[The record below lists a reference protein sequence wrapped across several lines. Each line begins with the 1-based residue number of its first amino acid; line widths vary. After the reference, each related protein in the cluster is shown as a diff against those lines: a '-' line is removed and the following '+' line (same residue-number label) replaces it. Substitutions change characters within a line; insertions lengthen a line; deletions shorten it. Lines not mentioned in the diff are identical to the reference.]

1 MKRTLITA
9 ILMLGAT
16 LTAAAQAVAQ
26 QPAAPARQ
34 DLGAVRQAVE
44 QFLQTQ
50 TVGLPG
56 AVTVNVGAI
65 DQRMAL
71 APCPQL
77 QAFFMPGARAWGKTT
92 VGVRCAAPSAW
103 TVYIQANVTV
113 QADYVASAVPLAQG
127 LPIQHQLAGLDGQ
140 ALGQLVLVKG
150 DLTTLPAGIATDIG
164 QVVGRSAGV
173 SLAAG
178 TPMRLDTLRSKQV
191 ITAGQLVRVV
201 SGGAGFRVSAEARAV
216 AAASEGQIVQVR
228 TAGGQ
233 QVSGVAKAGMPTLG
247 QCLADTAHANDAQGL
262 AVHIAA
268 KVQGADVLV
277 PVAGAHHIGQLHHA
291 SGGGEDQCKAGIG
304 RGFGE
309 YIRGVAEQ
317 NAALGQV
324 VDVVVVDAHRD
335 AGDGF
340 K

>member
-127 LPIQHQLAGLDGQ
+127 LPIEA
-140 ALGQLVLVKG
+140 GQLVLVKG

-191 ITAGQLVRVV
+191 IMAGQLVRVV

-233 QVSGVAKAGMPTLG
+233 QVSGVAKAG
-247 QCLADTAHANDAQGL
+247 GL
-262 AVHIAA
+262 VE
-268 KVQGADVLV
+268 
-277 PVAGAHHIGQLHHA
+277 VA
-291 SGGGEDQCKAGIG
+291 
-304 RGFGE
+304 F
-309 YIRGVAEQ
+309 
-317 NAALGQV
+317 
-324 VDVVVVDAHRD
+324 
-335 AGDGF
+335 
-340 K
+340 

>member
-1 MKRTLITA
+1 MKRILITS
-9 ILMLGAT
+9 LLLLSAT
-16 LTAAAQAVAQ
+16 ASVQAVAQ
-26 QPAAPARQ
+26 PPAASASASARQ

-56 AVTVNVGAI
+56 TVAVAVGTI

-77 QAFFMPGARAWGKTT
+77 QTFFMPGARAWGKTT

-103 TVYIQANVTV
+103 TVYIQASVTV

-127 LPIQHQLAGLDGQ
+127 QPIEA
-140 ALGQLVLVKG
+140 GQLMLVKG

-164 QVVGRSAGV
+164 QVVGRSTNV
-173 SLAAG
+173 SLGAG
-178 TPMRLDTLRSKQV
+178 TPMRLDTLRSKPV
-191 ITAGQLVRVV
+191 IMAGQLVRVV

-233 QVSGVAKAGMPTLG
+233 QVSGVAKAG
-247 QCLADTAHANDAQGL
+247 GL
-262 AVHIAA
+262 VE
-268 KVQGADVLV
+268 
-277 PVAGAHHIGQLHHA
+277 VAFQ
-291 SGGGEDQCKAGIG
+291 
-304 RGFGE
+304 
-309 YIRGVAEQ
+309 
-317 NAALGQV
+317 
-324 VDVVVVDAHRD
+324 
-335 AGDGF
+335 
-340 K
+340 

>member
-1 MKRTLITA
+1 MGMAIRSREQPRICRLIPRFGRARAGYHGHIRREPTMKRTLLTA
-9 ILMLGAT
+9 ILMLSAT
-16 LTAAAQAVAQ
+16 LGAAAAQAVAQ

-127 LPIQHQLAGLDGQ
+127 QPIEA
-140 ALGQLVLVKG
+140 GQLVLVKG

-233 QVSGVAKAGMPTLG
+233 QVSGVAKAG
-247 QCLADTAHANDAQGL
+247 GL
-262 AVHIAA
+262 VE
-268 KVQGADVLV
+268 
-277 PVAGAHHIGQLHHA
+277 VA
-291 SGGGEDQCKAGIG
+291 
-304 RGFGE
+304 F
-309 YIRGVAEQ
+309 
-317 NAALGQV
+317 
-324 VDVVVVDAHRD
+324 
-335 AGDGF
+335 
-340 K
+340 